1 MPAYGVIAEF
11 DRALKAIKKDPS
23 CFPVWQPILSKYQP
37 TLLGKC
43 AKAMGLDVSLIED
56 DQDLQELVLTVHH
69 CFIHTLTNTMAG
81 KIIEN
86 HLGNAVVKSFELIS

>member
-1 MPAYGVIAEF
+1 
-11 DRALKAIKKDPS
+11 
-23 CFPVWQPILSKYQP
+23 
-37 TLLGKC
+37 
-43 AKAMGLDVSLIED
+43 MGLDVSLIED